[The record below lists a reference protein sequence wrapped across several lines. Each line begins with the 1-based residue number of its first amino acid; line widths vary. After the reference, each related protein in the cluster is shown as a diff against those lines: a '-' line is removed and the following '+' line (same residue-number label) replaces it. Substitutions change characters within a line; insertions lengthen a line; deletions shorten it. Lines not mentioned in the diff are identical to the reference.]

1 MHVQTAVIKTQDKF
15 NVHTIY
21 HASPAPRGTIIL
33 INGSLATAASF
44 AQTVRYLQPHFN
56 VVLYDSPYAGQS
68 KPHNGNGRPLHQDE
82 EAGILLD
89 LINHF
94 QADQLLSFSWGGASA
109 LLALAQNP
117 PSIQRA
123 VVMAFSP
130 VVNPAMRGYLE
141 AGIESLRI
149 CHGRGVAET
158 VNGTIGKYLP
168 SLYKRFNFRHIASL
182 DDHEYQQMAY
192 HLHQILSRGTD
203 FYLQGAKGIA
213 APVLFVNGAL
223 DEYTSPADARLFA
236 RLVARSEFAT
246 IDGAGHFVDTESRQ
260 GWQLTREAVIGFLM
274 PPEERRLSPI
284 SDSRAHPLYREPEPS
299 VLSAHAE

>member
-1 MHVQTAVIKTQDKF
+1 MHMQTAVIKTQGKF
-15 NVHTIY
+15 HVHTLY

-33 INGSLATAASF
+33 VNGSLATAASF

-56 VVLYDSPYAGQS
+56 VVVYDSPYAGQS
-68 KPHNGNGRPLHQDE
+68 KAHNNNGRPLHQDE

-89 LINHF
+89 LIDHF

-117 PSIQRA
+117 PTIQRA

-130 VVNPAMRGYLE
+130 VVNPAMRSYLE
-141 AGIESLRI
+141 AGMESLLI

-168 SLYKRFNFRHIASL
+168 SLYKRFNYRHIAGL
-182 DDHEYQQMAY
+182 DDHEYQQMAF
-192 HLHQILSRGTD
+192 HLRQILTRGTD
-203 FYLQGAKGIA
+203 FYLRGAEGIRI
-213 APVLFVNGAL
+213 PVLFVNGAL

-236 RLVARSEFAT
+236 RLIARCEFAT
-246 IDGAGHFVDTESRQ
+246 IDGVGHFVDTETRQ
-260 GWQLTREAVIGFLM
+260 GCQLTREVVTGFVM

-284 SDSRAHPLYREPEPS
+284 SDNRSHPLYREPEPS
-299 VLSAHAE
+299 ILSGHPG